1 MEIIIKGSKQEIADL
16 ISEAQGQQ
24 NTVIALAKEVEGL
37 QKYFLEERKAWLK
50 KSKRIIRMRYHRKK
64 RKKLNCI

>member
-37 QKYFLEERKAWLK
+37 QKYFLEERKAW
-50 KSKRIIRMRYHRKK
+50 
-64 RKKLNCI
+64 

>member
-16 ISEAQGQQ
+16 ISEVHGQQ
-24 NTVIALAKEVEGL
+24 NTVIALAKEVEDL

-50 KSKRIIRMRYHRKK
+50 KIKK
-64 RKKLNCI
+64 N